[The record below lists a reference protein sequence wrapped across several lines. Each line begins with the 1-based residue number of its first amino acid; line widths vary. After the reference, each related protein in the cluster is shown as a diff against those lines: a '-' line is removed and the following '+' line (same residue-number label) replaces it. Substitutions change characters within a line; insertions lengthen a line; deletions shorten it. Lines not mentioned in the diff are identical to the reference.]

1 MKRIAAAILLLSMP
15 GAHATTLCKDTPGRE
30 QGVHW
35 SWREIEGR
43 RCWFKPQ
50 GPTPPKSEF
59 RWEKKEEARQVV
71 AKVEAPP
78 APVQQQGPS
87 IRILKTYILQEG
99 LSEVA
104 ANWID
109 GDAPVDLMRG
119 NDLSGPAGVG
129 GNWVV
134 PAYDSTSFAVRFA
147 PMIELRQAGTN

>member
-1 MKRIAAAILLLSMP
+1 MKRIAAAMLLLSMP

-50 GPTPPKSEF
+50 GPMPPKSEF

-119 NDLSGPAGVG
+119 DDLSGPAGVG
-129 GNWVV
+129 GNLVV
-134 PAYDSTSFAVRFA
+134 PVYDSTSFAVRFA